1 MKCLV
6 PLLFAA
12 LFPLVEPSSD
22 IFYADNALFQ
32 CGIRK
37 RFGVQLIHHG
47 RTAELGQWP
56 WHAALYHRKDGAQV
70 YKCGGTLIDQ
80 RHVLTSAHCVVQ
92 RNRMVMNGTDLSV
105 HLGKRDL
112 GELSESVQVMDVSE
126 VHVHPEFS
134 TNRHDLALIV
144 LERVVRFSE
153 FVIPICLE
161 KGRGEGQLEELVGQR
176 GWVAGWGETE
186 NGTVSSVLKTASM
199 PVVGNTEC
207 VQSDPGLFGRFV
219 STAMF
224 CASDRNGSSVCRGD
238 SGECQQY
245 AKLAVKQSNG
255 VCYNARSPQTVVLVY
270 EDNTFYCSSFLISER
285 FILTAA
291 HCVTNPNVEELVRV
305 RITAQLD
312 IAILKVHRHPAFSL
326 RSKTPIAHDIAVVE
340 LVRPLK
346 LTSRLLP
353 ACLANRA
360 NENLYDSLLQTGF
373 TGSQF
378 YENPANRVIS
388 IERCNLRLQDIA
400 RFRLSELA
408 VCATGQLDSA
418 DLDGEYD
425 LSSLAGGP
433 LQTVNSRSC
442 MFTAVGVLGSGVK
455 RDRKLLQLYTSVAAY
470 VDWIEQVA
478 FGEEDEE
485 IVEAETST
493 VTTTMSTAVTASRA
507 RSMRRERQ
515 TDIGGLENA
524 KRVGLPTLKG
534 VHFGTGVLIAPSIKT
549 FLDKAPLVEVA
560 QAGVLPR

>member
-1 MKCLV
+1 M
-6 PLLFAA
+6 
-12 LFPLVEPSSD
+12 
-22 IFYADNALFQ
+22 
-32 CGIRK
+32 
-37 RFGVQLIHHG
+37 
-47 RTAELGQWP
+47 
-56 WHAALYHRKDGAQV
+56 
-70 YKCGGTLIDQ
+70 
-80 RHVLTSAHCVVQ
+80 
-92 RNRMVMNGTDLSV
+92 
-105 HLGKRDL
+105 
-112 GELSESVQVMDVSE
+112 
-126 VHVHPEFS
+126 
-134 TNRHDLALIV
+134 
-144 LERVVRFSE
+144 
-153 FVIPICLE
+153 
-161 KGRGEGQLEELVGQR
+161 
-176 GWVAGWGETE
+176 
-186 NGTVSSVLKTASM
+186 
-199 PVVGNTEC
+199 
-207 VQSDPGLFGRFV
+207 
-219 STAMF
+219 
-224 CASDRNGSSVCRGD
+224 
-238 SGECQQY
+238 
-245 AKLAVKQSNG
+245 KQSNG

-291 HCVTNPNVEELVRV
+291 HCVTNPNVEELVKV

-340 LVRPLK
+340 LVRPVK

-418 DLDGEYD
+418 DLDEEYD

-493 VTTTMSTAVTASRA
+493 VTTTMPTAGEVWTGKYSRDFFFP
-507 RSMRRERQ
+507 E
-515 TDIGGLENA
+515 
-524 KRVGLPTLKG
+524 
-534 VHFGTGVLIAPSIKT
+534 
-549 FLDKAPLVEVA
+549 
-560 QAGVLPR
+560 